1 MVGRWGSLVLVGA
14 LLAETGCYDWVA
26 VSPADASKLSGS
38 FAEPVGS
45 AGQGN
50 VVAVR
55 VVDVHRPDGRLVEL
69 SGKYDIRVTDKD
81 GQIYDFVHPISVE
94 SDGTRLTFSGGNRA
108 PLDLESDDVAKLEVL
123 KLNKGATGAAI
134 AISALLAVGL
144 IVGLTFLALPKTP
157 SGTSY

>member
-1 MVGRWGSLVLVGA
+1 MLGRWGSLALVCA

-38 FAEPVGS
+38 FAEPVG
-45 AGQGN
+45 QGN
-50 VVAVR
+50 VVAIR

-108 PLDLESDDVAKLEVL
+108 PLDLEADDVAKLEVS
-123 KLNKGATGAAI
+123 KLDKGATGAAI
-134 AISALLAVGL
+134 AIGSLLAVGL

>member
-1 MVGRWGSLVLVGA
+1 MLGRRGSLVLVCA
-14 LLAETGCYDWVA
+14 LLAESGCYDWVA

-38 FAEPVGS
+38 FAEPVGP
-45 AGQGN
+45 AGQEK
-50 VVAVR
+50 VVAIR

-81 GQIYDFVHPISVE
+81 GQVYDFLHPISVE
-94 SDGTRLTFSGGNRA
+94 ASETRLTFSGGNRA
-108 PLDLESDDVAKLEVL
+108 PLDIEADDVAKLEVL

-134 AISALLAVGL
+134 AISSLLAVGL

>member
-1 MVGRWGSLVLVGA
+1 MPGGRGSLLLVGA

-38 FAEPVGS
+38 FAAPVGP
-45 AGQGN
+45 AGQEN
-50 VVAVR
+50 VVAIR

-69 SGKYDIRVTDKD
+69 SGKYDIRVTDKE

-94 SDGTRLTFSGGNRA
+94 PDGTRLTFSGGNRA
-108 PLDLESDDVAKLEVL
+108 PLDIEADDVAKLEVL

-134 AISALLAVGL
+134 AIGSLLAVGL
-144 IVGLTFLALPKTP
+144 IVGLTFLALPTTQTHA
-157 SGTSY
+157 GY